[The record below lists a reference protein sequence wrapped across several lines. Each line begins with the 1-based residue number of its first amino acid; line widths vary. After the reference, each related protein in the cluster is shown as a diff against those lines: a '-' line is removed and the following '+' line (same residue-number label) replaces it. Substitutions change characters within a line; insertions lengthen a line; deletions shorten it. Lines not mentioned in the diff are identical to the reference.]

1 MRSYKD
7 SFELS
12 SQQLGYSMEE
22 LYSAPYLVI
31 HRADL
36 HNILLQEA
44 QRLGVHIKLNCQFTK
59 INFSEPS
66 LELSSG
72 EHYFVDIILGAD
84 GERSACRD
92 ALLGYSPPLQDS
104 GDHVFRI
111 TVKASE
117 VAQHKDLVNLVQ
129 PPCIN
134 LWVGPGAHAMTYAL
148 KRDDLLNIVLT
159 CSHDVSTTIQHGP
172 QRAEIAEAREAFSR
186 WDAKFQALLG
196 IAQGCSKWT
205 LFQAPDAA
213 YWTHPDGKFALLG
226 DSAHAML
233 PFL

>member
-1 MRSYKD
+1 MRSNKG

-12 SQQLGYSMEE
+12 SQQLGCSMEE
-22 LYSAPYLVI
+22 RCSAPYLVI
-31 HRADL
+31 HRAYL
-36 HNILLQEA
+36 HNFLQQEA
-44 QRLGVHIKLNCQFTK
+44 RRLGVHIKLNCQFTK

-66 LELSSG
+66 VDSSSG
-72 EHYFVDIILGAD
+72 EIHFADTILGAD
-84 GERSACRD
+84 GERSACRG

-111 TVKASE
+111 TVKTSD
-117 VAQHKDLVNLVQ
+117 VAQHRDLIHLVQ

-134 LWVGPGAHAMTYAL
+134 LWVGPGAHAITYLL

-159 CSHDVSTTIQHGP
+159 CSHDISTTVQHDP

-196 IAQGCSKWT
+196 IAHGCSPGAST
-205 LFQAPDAA
+205 IARYL
-213 YWTHPDGKFALLG
+213 HSLG
-226 DSAHAML
+226 YATPWEMRH
-233 PFL
+233 